1 MTKHAALRGRYEI
14 LDEAFLR
21 EKSHR
26 DDPRKTFYIAML
38 ANRTYEGY
46 LAEVGHKFVE
56 VEGYKAG
63 PISGRMEILYCR
75 KRGWIADA

>member
-1 MTKHAALRGRYEI
+1 MITRTDLRGRYQV
-14 LDEAFLR
+14 LNEAFLR

-26 DDPRKTFYIAML
+26 DDPRKPFYIAML

-56 VEGYKAG
+56 VKGYKAN

-75 KRGWIADA
+75 RRGWIADA